1 MKRRWAAGRKDKNGR
16 MTPIQ
21 LIEEVD
27 ISHGSRRDWGEAK
40 TTYKQKV

>member
-1 MKRRWAAGRKDKNGR
+1 MGSRKERLK

-27 ISHGSRRDWGEAK
+27 ISHDSRRDWGETK
-40 TTYKQKV
+40 TMYKQKV